1 MFLSLK
7 DLNTLRNHQ
16 TTQKSKFEFI
26 CLQRV
31 CKGRHQSHGWE
42 RWIRARTRWRTV
54 ETDMITGKGTFS
66 DILTNFSS
74 SFSNNRRISIRSLF
88 FSSCTWKKYYLGKLR
103 VFLKTSD
110 FNASNGALKGVNF
123 IYLCASWYNW
133 RMTLTPLYQFLRAVM
148 KKGYNLSSV
157 DWYWDRSILGTE
169 PVHVHLQS
177 VWLSFNALHT
187 QSLHYVNIRQ
197 FFTCLNCIW
206 QIKFHF
212 ATLDIAPLHAISLKT
227 TCIYH
232 VFEPRYPKNHW
243 KTSHETLCY
252 W

>member
-1 MFLSLK
+1 
-7 DLNTLRNHQ
+7 
-16 TTQKSKFEFI
+16 
-26 CLQRV
+26 
-31 CKGRHQSHGWE
+31 
-42 RWIRARTRWRTV
+42 
-54 ETDMITGKGTFS
+54 MITGKGTFS

-133 RMTLTPLYQFLRAVM
+133 RMTLTPIYQFLRAVM

-206 QIKFHF
+206 QIKFPF
-212 ATLDIAPLHAISLKT
+212 ATLDFAPSHAIFLKT

-232 VFEPRYPKNHW
+232 VFEPRYPTPLKNFTWNFMLLIVNFPRILPHF
-243 KTSHETLCY
+243 Y
-252 W
+252 FFYA

>member
-1 MFLSLK
+1 MK
-7 DLNTLRNHQ
+7 N
-16 TTQKSKFEFI
+16 
-26 CLQRV
+26 
-31 CKGRHQSHGWE
+31 GWN
-42 RWIRARTRWRTV
+42 RY
-54 ETDMITGKGTFS
+54 DTGKGTFS

-88 FSSCTWKKYYLGKLR
+88 FSSCTWKKYYLEKLR

-123 IYLCASWYNW
+123 IYLCESWYNW

-206 QIKFHF
+206 QIQNSILPH
-212 ATLDIAPLHAISLKT
+212 
-227 TCIYH
+227 
-232 VFEPRYPKNHW
+232 
-243 KTSHETLCY
+243 
-252 W
+252 

>member
-42 RWIRARTRWRTV
+42 RWIKAGTRWRTV

-66 DILTNFSS
+66 DIITNFSS
-74 SFSNNRRISIRSLF
+74 SFRNNRRISIRSLF
-88 FSSCTWKKYYLGKLR
+88 FSSCTWKKYY
-103 VFLKTSD
+103 
-110 FNASNGALKGVNF
+110 
-123 IYLCASWYNW
+123 
-133 RMTLTPLYQFLRAVM
+133 
-148 KKGYNLSSV
+148 
-157 DWYWDRSILGTE
+157 
-169 PVHVHLQS
+169 VHLQS

-187 QSLHYVNIRQ
+187 QSLHYVNIRK
-197 FFTCLNCIW
+197 FFTCFNCIW

-212 ATLDIAPLHAISLKT
+212 ATLDFAPSHAISLKT

-232 VFEPRYPKNHW
+232 VFEPRHPTPLKNFTWNFMLLIVNFPRILPHF
-243 KTSHETLCY
+243 Y
-252 W
+252 FFYA

>member
-133 RMTLTPLYQFLRAVM
+133 RMTLTSLYQFLRAVM

-206 QIKFHF
+206 QIQNSILPH
-212 ATLDIAPLHAISLKT
+212 
-227 TCIYH
+227 
-232 VFEPRYPKNHW
+232 
-243 KTSHETLCY
+243 
-252 W
+252 